1 MYKHF
6 SFLYFPVFIRD
17 DKVISFLIKYD
28 LQYVKKVYFIYF
40 IPYSPSLWWPEPE
53 KKILEIK
60 FGG

>member
-17 DKVISFLIKYD
+17 DKIISFLIKYD
-28 LQYVKKVYFIYF
+28 LQYLKKSLFYLF
-40 IPYSPSLWWPEPE
+40 YSLLSISLMTWTW